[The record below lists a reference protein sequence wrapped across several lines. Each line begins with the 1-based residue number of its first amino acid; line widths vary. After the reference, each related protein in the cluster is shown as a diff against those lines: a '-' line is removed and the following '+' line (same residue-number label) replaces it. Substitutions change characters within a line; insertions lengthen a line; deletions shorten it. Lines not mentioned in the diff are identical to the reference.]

1 MPLTSLNAQQRSDD
15 LRDMAEH
22 PVDVLVIGG
31 GITGAGIALDAATRG
46 LSTAIIDAQ
55 DWAQGTSSRSS
66 KLVHGGLRYL
76 QQLNFALVAE
86 ALKERDLL
94 MHRIAPHLVKPIQF
108 MYPLV
113 HKGWERP
120 FVATGIGMYDALAHV
135 GAKGE
140 SMPLQ
145 RHLSAQGVRRTFPSL
160 KDDAAVGAIVYWDGR
175 VDDARLTLD
184 LVRTAQ
190 RYGALAANRAAA
202 RKLVRDETGRVVGAL
217 VEDITTGETREV
229 RAKAVISAAG
239 VWTEPVQDLA
249 ESKTGLKVLASKGI
263 HIVVPKERLSGTTG
277 LILQTEKSVLFIIP
291 WDDYW
296 VIGTTDTPYERD
308 LVTPTANAADVE
320 YVLEHANAVLRD
332 PLTVDDVIGTWAGLR
347 PLVQPGTKG
356 EETPSTKI
364 SREHSVV
371 ESAPGLFAIAG
382 GKLTTYRV
390 MAKDAVDAALGKK
403 AAKRLPSIT
412 DEVALLG
419 AQGWSGLMNQ
429 AEHLSRRT
437 GVDQVVIE
445 RLLNRYGDETLEMLD
460 AVAEHP
466 ELGEPV
472 EGAPRYLAVEIHRAA
487 THEGA
492 LDLEDVICR
501 RTHLNYDQ
509 RDGGLGAA
517 PAIAR
522 IMGEVLGWDEAEQAR
537 QVELYTQLHE
547 AERAALRETDENRAQ
562 QLRAGAGDPYPRRG

>member
-364 SREHSVV
+364 SSEHSVV

-403 AAKRLPSIT
+403 AAKKLPSIT

-547 AERAALRETDENRAQ
+547 AERAALRETDENSAQ